1 MEKKYWVPSI
11 ERTDMVLK
19 MIGQSPNQLRLIDLS
34 KELGINKSSL
44 YSLLNTLE
52 NLRWITKEEG
62 DTYNLGPALGALSA
76 AYFNQFNILQ
86 SFHKEAGLSVA
97 VINEHIQ
104 LGILEE
110 ENVIYLGKMEGDSR
124 VRLVTNPGMR
134 FPAYASSIGKIQL
147 IEHTKEELQKRFESS
162 EWEQKTPN
170 TISSLDELYEHVQ
183 LAKHNGYATEQEEA
197 SLGFNCVAAPIYNYE
212 NKIIAG
218 VSFTMMKSNW
228 ETKKNAA
235 REEIQNL
242 ALRLSQIAGYTGT
255 LKQYATKEIE

>member
-19 MIGQSPNQLRLIDLS
+19 KIGQSPNQLRLIDLS
-34 KELGINKSSL
+34 RELEINKSSL
-44 YSLLNTLE
+44 FSLLNTLE
-52 NLRWITKEEG
+52 NLKWITKEG

-76 AYFNQFNILQ
+76 AYLNQFNILQ
-86 SFHKEAGLSVA
+86 SFHKEAGFSVA

-110 ENVIYLGKMEGDSR
+110 EDVIYLGKMEGDSR

-147 IEHTKEELQKRFESS
+147 IGHTKEELQKRFESS
-162 EWEQKTPN
+162 DWEQKTPN
-170 TISSLDELYEHVQ
+170 TISSLDELYENVQ
-183 LAKHNGYATEQEEA
+183 LAKHNGYAIENEEA
-197 SLGFNCVAAPIYNYE
+197 SLGFHCVAAPIYNYE

-218 VSFTMMKSNW
+218 VSFTMMKSSW
-228 ETKKNAA
+228 ETKKDAA
-235 REEIQNL
+235 KDEILNL
-242 ALRLSQIAGYTGT
+242 ALRLSQIAGYSGHK
-255 LKQYATKEIE
+255 KQAVNIEME